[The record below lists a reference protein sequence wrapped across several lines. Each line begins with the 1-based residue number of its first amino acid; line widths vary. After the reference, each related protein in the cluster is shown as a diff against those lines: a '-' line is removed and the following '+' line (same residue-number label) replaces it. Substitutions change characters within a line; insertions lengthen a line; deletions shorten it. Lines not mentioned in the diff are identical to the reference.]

1 MLFYEVWLCVQQPSS
16 CCSNVSC
23 CSAHLR
29 EVRGTKDSAGVLH
42 LLYSQNVAACGTERG
57 VPTGLTVRQRSWW
70 AGGPDLL
77 LRFWLSRLP
86 LRVLRKHSMENVW
99 VWVLHQYSKKLL

>member
-1 MLFYEVWLCVQQPSS
+1 MLFYEVQLCFQQPSS
-16 CCSNVSC
+16 CISNLLC

-42 LLYSQNVAACGTERG
+42 LLYLQNITACRTQGA
-57 VPTGLTVRQRSWW
+57 VPTDLAVRQRSWW

-77 LRFWLSRLP
+77 LRFWFSGLP
-86 LRVLRKHSMENVW
+86 LRVLRKCSMENVW